1 MLEKLKE
8 EVDSE
13 KWPSDPC
20 TEEWDGHFFAVQKKK
35 SINFFRNLINYKIR
49 LSIRKQWNISLSD
62 RKCWCVCAQ
71 KGKMKYDF
79 SD

>member
-1 MLEKLKE
+1 MKNGRLILALRNG
-8 EVDSE
+8 
-13 KWPSDPC
+13 
-20 TEEWDGHFFAVQKKK
+20 TAIFLLMQKKK